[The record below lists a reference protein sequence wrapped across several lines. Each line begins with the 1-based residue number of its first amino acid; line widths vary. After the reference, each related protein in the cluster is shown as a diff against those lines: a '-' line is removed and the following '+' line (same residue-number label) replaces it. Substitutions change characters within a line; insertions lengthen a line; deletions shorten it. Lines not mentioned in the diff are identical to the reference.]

1 MYSARDF
8 ADDTDV
14 SRETLTLYER
24 WESLLIKWNKSI
36 NLVQRSALEDF
47 WARHARDSHQVVARL
62 PAHSKS
68 VLDMGSGAGFPG
80 VSIAIALRD
89 IPDANVTLVD
99 SVGKKGTFL
108 RTVKRE
114 LGLPMTVSTERV
126 EALALPAQDVISARA
141 FAPMPKLLEYAL
153 PFWGAQTTGI
163 FLKGRQASD
172 EIDAAREFFN
182 FDVDKIASVT
192 DSEAAIVVVTNL
204 KRKTG

>member
-8 ADDTDV
+8 VRDTDV
-14 SRETLTLYER
+14 SRETLALYER
-24 WESLLIKWNKSI
+24 WESLLTKWNKSI

-47 WARHARDSHQVVARL
+47 WARHARDSHQVIARL
-62 PAHSKS
+62 PADAKS

-80 VSIAIALRD
+80 VAIAIALRD
-89 IPDANVTLVD
+89 TPDANVTLVD

-114 LGLPMTVSTERV
+114 LDLPITVSTERV
-126 EALALPAQDVISARA
+126 EVLALPGQDVISARA
-141 FAPMPKLLEYAL
+141 FAPMPKLLDYAL

-163 FLKGRQASD
+163 FLKGRQAD
-172 EIDAAREFFN
+172 YEIKAAREIFD
-182 FDVDKIASVT
+182 FDVDKVASVT

-204 KRKTG
+204 KRKSG